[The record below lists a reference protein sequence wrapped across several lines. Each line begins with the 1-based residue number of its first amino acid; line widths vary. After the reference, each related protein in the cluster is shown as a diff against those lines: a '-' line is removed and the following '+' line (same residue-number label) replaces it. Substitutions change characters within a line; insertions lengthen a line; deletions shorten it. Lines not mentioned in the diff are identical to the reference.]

1 MDTRTIK
8 TRIFKIIQPA
18 TKGDIASAICDWSI
32 VVLISINVVIVVLDT
47 FKDIP
52 AMIRSIFAA
61 IEIFSLIVFS
71 VEYMLRLYTA
81 DLLYPKIGKMKA
93 LLKYA
98 FSFMAIVD
106 LLAILP
112 FYLPFIFPF
121 DLKILRMFRL
131 MRLLRLLKVNR
142 YNKALSTIGT
152 VIKLKSAQLI
162 SSMLVVFILMVISSV
177 LMYNLE
183 CDVQP
188 DAFQNALSGL
198 WWTVMTLTT
207 VGYGDVYPITVGGK
221 VLGIFISL
229 LGIGMMA
236 VPIGI
241 ISAGFIETV
250 DGNERNNTP
259 KFYCPYCGKKLE

>member
-1 MDTRTIK
+1 M
-8 TRIFKIIQPA
+8 RIFKTIQPS
-18 TKGDIASAICDWSI
+18 KSGDIVSTVFDWFI
-32 VVLISINVVIVVLDT
+32 IALISINVVIVVFDT
-47 FKDIP
+47 FQDIP
-52 AMIRSIFAA
+52 AVIRNIFAT
-61 IEIFSLIVFS
+61 IEVFSLVVFS
-71 VEYMLRLYTA
+71 IEYALRLYTA
-81 DLLYPKIGKMKA
+81 DLLYPEISRVRA
-93 LLKYA
+93 VLKYA
-98 FSFMAIVD
+98 FSFMAIID

-142 YNKALSTIGT
+142 YTKALSTIGD

-162 SSMLVVFILMVISSV
+162 SSMLVVFILMIVSSV

-183 CDVQP
+183 HDAQP
-188 DAFQNALSGL
+188 DAFQNALSGM

-207 VGYGDVYPITVGGK
+207 VGYGDVYPVTVGGK
-221 VLGIFISL
+221 ILGVFISL

-250 DGNERNNTP
+250 DESKKQTSS
-259 KFYCPYCGKKLE
+259 KLYCPYCGKRID